1 MEGIISIRKK
11 DETKVIRGINIL
23 RLSIKITNREEI
35 PGQIPY
41 NEPDLNLTLQSEILE
56 EIFRLGVFVAKE
68 TDTLTF

>member
-11 DETKVIRGINIL
+11 DETKVIRAINIL
-23 RLSIKITNREEI
+23 RLSIKITGREEI
-35 PGQIPY
+35 PGVIPY

-68 TDTLTF
+68 SDTLTF